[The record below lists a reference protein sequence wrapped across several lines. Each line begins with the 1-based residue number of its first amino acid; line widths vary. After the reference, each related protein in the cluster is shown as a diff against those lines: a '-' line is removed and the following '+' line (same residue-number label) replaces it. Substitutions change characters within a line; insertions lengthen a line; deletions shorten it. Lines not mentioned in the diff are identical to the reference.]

1 MDKFTYRLDLT
12 EDEFNLI
19 KNNLN
24 ENILSKAKKIKVSE
38 KKTDSMKRATFH
50 RSEIARA
57 KLFDAIFDLTEK
69 DIEVT
74 QYNLKKYKNIPYHTS
89 KKYLDIFNELEKS
102 SQENQEAL
110 TYTEEEIKELKIYHN
125 QKEES
130 FSLQEYDKELLKEW
144 QEIKAKKKKWMFLVS
159 VQIT

>member
-24 ENILSKAKKIKVSE
+24 ENLLYKVKKIKVSE
-38 KKTDSMKRATFH
+38 KKSESMRRATFQ

-57 KLFDAIFDLTEK
+57 KFFDAVFDLSEK
-69 DIEVT
+69 EIEVT

-89 KKYLDIFNELEKS
+89 KKYFDIFDELEKY
-102 SQENQEAL
+102 SQENQETLIA
-110 TYTEEEIKELKIYHN
+110 YTEEEIMELGMYNQLKEG
-125 QKEES
+125 S
-130 FSLQEYDKELLKEW
+130 FSLHDYDKELLKQW
-144 QEIKAKKKKWMFLVS
+144 QEIKARKNK
-159 VQIT
+159 

>member
-24 ENILSKAKKIKVSE
+24 ENILSKLKKIKVSQN
-38 KKTDSMKRATFH
+38 KSDSMKRATFQ

-57 KLFDAIFDLTEK
+57 KFFDAVFDLSEK
-69 DIEVT
+69 EIEVT

-89 KKYLDIFNELEKS
+89 KKYFDIFDELEKY
-102 SQENQEAL
+102 SQENQETLIA
-110 TYTEEEIKELKIYHN
+110 YTEEEIMESGMYNQLKEG
-125 QKEES
+125 S
-130 FSLQEYDKELLKEW
+130 FSLHDYDKELLKQW
-144 QEIKAKKKKWMFLVS
+144 QEIKARKNK
-159 VQIT
+159 

>member
-24 ENILSKAKKIKVSE
+24 ENLLCKVKKIKVSE
-38 KKTDSMKRATFH
+38 KKSESMRRATFQ

-57 KLFDAIFDLTEK
+57 KFFDAVFELSEK

-89 KKYLDIFNELEKS
+89 KKYFDIFAELEKS
-102 SQENQEAL
+102 AQENHETL
-110 TYTEEEIKELKIYHN
+110 KYTEEEIMELGMYN
-125 QKEES
+125 QQKEES
-130 FSLQEYDKELLKEW
+130 FSLYDYDKELLKQW
-144 QEIKAKKKKWMFLVS
+144 QEIKARKDTKNEK
-159 VQIT
+159 

>member
-24 ENILSKAKKIKVSE
+24 ENILSKLKKIKVSE
-38 KKTDSMKRATFH
+38 KKSESMRRATFQ

-57 KLFDAIFDLTEK
+57 KFFDAVFDLSEK
-69 DIEVT
+69 EIEVT

-89 KKYLDIFNELEKS
+89 KKYFDIFDELEKY
-102 SQENQEAL
+102 SQENQETLIA
-110 TYTEEEIKELKIYHN
+110 YTEEEIMELGMYNQLKEG
-125 QKEES
+125 S
-130 FSLQEYDKELLKEW
+130 FSLHDYDKELLKQW
-144 QEIKAKKKKWMFLVS
+144 QEIKARKNK
-159 VQIT
+159 

>member
-24 ENILSKAKKIKVSE
+24 ENLLYKVKKIKVSE
-38 KKTDSMKRATFH
+38 KKSESMRRATFQ

-57 KLFDAIFDLTEK
+57 KFFDAVFDLSEK
-69 DIEVT
+69 EIEVT

-89 KKYLDIFNELEKS
+89 KKYFDIFDELEKY
-102 SQENQEAL
+102 SQENQETLKA
-110 TYTEEEIKELKIYHN
+110 YTEEEIMESSMYTQLKEG
-125 QKEES
+125 S
-130 FSLQEYDKELLKEW
+130 FSLHDYDKELLKQW
-144 QEIKAKKKKWMFLVS
+144 QEIKAKKKK
-159 VQIT
+159 

>member
-24 ENILSKAKKIKVSE
+24 ENILSKLKKIKVSQN
-38 KKTDSMKRATFH
+38 KSDSMKRATFQ

-57 KLFDAIFDLTEK
+57 KFFDAVFDLSEK
-69 DIEVT
+69 EIEVT

-89 KKYLDIFNELEKS
+89 KKYFDIFDELEKY
-102 SQENQEAL
+102 SQENQETLIA
-110 TYTEEEIKELKIYHN
+110 YTEEEIMELGMYNQLKEG
-125 QKEES
+125 S
-130 FSLQEYDKELLKEW
+130 FSLHDYDKELLKQW
-144 QEIKAKKKKWMFLVS
+144 QEIKARKNK
-159 VQIT
+159 

>member
-24 ENILSKAKKIKVSE
+24 ENILSKLKKIKVSQN
-38 KKTDSMKRATFH
+38 KSDSMKRATFQ

-57 KLFDAIFDLTEK
+57 KFFDAVFDLGEK

-89 KKYLDIFNELEKS
+89 KKYFDIFDELEKY
-102 SQENQEAL
+102 SQENQETLIA
-110 TYTEEEIKELKIYHN
+110 YTEEEIMELGMYNQLKEG
-125 QKEES
+125 S
-130 FSLQEYDKELLKEW
+130 FSLIDYDKELLKQWKEM
-144 QEIKAKKKKWMFLVS
+144 KARKNK
-159 VQIT
+159 

>member
-24 ENILSKAKKIKVSE
+24 ENILLKAKKIKVSE

-74 QYNLKKYKNIPYHTS
+74 QYTLKKHHNIPYHTS
-89 KKYLDIFNELEKS
+89 KKYFDLLNKKPEKMSDEDIEYYKNLYEDEDYIKCMNKANNTNDLMEYEQSLLEKWE
-102 SQENQEAL
+102 Q
-110 TYTEEEIKELKIYHN
+110 T
-125 QKEES
+125 
-130 FSLQEYDKELLKEW
+130 
-144 QEIKAKKKKWMFLVS
+144 KAKKIRK
-159 VQIT
+159 

>member
-24 ENILSKAKKIKVSE
+24 ENILSKLKKIKVSE
-38 KKTDSMKRATFH
+38 KKSESMRRATFQ

-57 KLFDAIFDLTEK
+57 KFFDAVFELSEK

-74 QYNLKKYKNIPYHTS
+74 QYNLKKHKNIPYHTS
-89 KKYLDIFNELEKS
+89 KKYFDIFDELEKS
-102 SQENQEAL
+102 AQENEGISK
-110 TYTEEEIKELKIYHN
+110 YTEEDIMELDMYYN
-125 QKEES
+125 QRKEES
-130 FSLQEYDKELLKEW
+130 FSLYDYDKELLKQWE
-144 QEIKAKKKKWMFLVS
+144 EIKARKNK
-159 VQIT
+159 

>member
-57 KLFDAIFDLTEK
+57 K
-69 DIEVT
+69 
-74 QYNLKKYKNIPYHTS
+74 
-89 KKYLDIFNELEKS
+89 
-102 SQENQEAL
+102 
-110 TYTEEEIKELKIYHN
+110 
-125 QKEES
+125 
-130 FSLQEYDKELLKEW
+130 
-144 QEIKAKKKKWMFLVS
+144 
-159 VQIT
+159 

>member
-24 ENILSKAKKIKVSE
+24 ENILSKLKKIKVSQN
-38 KKTDSMKRATFH
+38 KIDSMKRATFQ

-57 KLFDAIFDLTEK
+57 KFFDAVFDLSEK
-69 DIEVT
+69 EIEVT

-89 KKYLDIFNELEKS
+89 KKYFDIFDELEKY
-102 SQENQEAL
+102 SQENQETLIA
-110 TYTEEEIKELKIYHN
+110 YTEEEIMELGMYNQLKEG
-125 QKEES
+125 S
-130 FSLQEYDKELLKEW
+130 FSLHDYDKELLKQWKEM
-144 QEIKAKKKKWMFLVS
+144 KARKNK
-159 VQIT
+159 

>member
-24 ENILSKAKKIKVSE
+24 ENILSKLKKIKVSE
-38 KKTDSMKRATFH
+38 KKSESMRRATFQ

-57 KLFDAIFDLTEK
+57 KFFDAVFDLSEK
-69 DIEVT
+69 EIEVT

-89 KKYLDIFNELEKS
+89 KKYFDIFDELEKY
-102 SQENQEAL
+102 SQENQETLKA
-110 TYTEEEIKELKIYHN
+110 YTEEEIMESGMYNQLKEG
-125 QKEES
+125 S
-130 FSLQEYDKELLKEW
+130 FSLIDYDKELLKQW
-144 QEIKAKKKKWMFLVS
+144 QEMKARKNK
-159 VQIT
+159 

>member
-24 ENILSKAKKIKVSE
+24 ENILSKLKKIKVSQN
-38 KKTDSMKRATFH
+38 KSDSMKRATFQ

-57 KLFDAIFDLTEK
+57 KFFDAVFDLSEK
-69 DIEVT
+69 EIEVT

-89 KKYLDIFNELEKS
+89 KKYFDIFEELEKY

-110 TYTEEEIKELKIYHN
+110 KAYTEEEIMKSGMYNQLKEG
-125 QKEES
+125 S
-130 FSLQEYDKELLKEW
+130 FSLIDYDKELLKQW
-144 QEIKAKKKKWMFLVS
+144 QEMKARKNK
-159 VQIT
+159 

>member
-24 ENILSKAKKIKVSE
+24 ENILSKLKKIKVSQN
-38 KKTDSMKRATFH
+38 KSDSMKRATFQ

-57 KLFDAIFDLTEK
+57 KFFDAVIDLSEK
-69 DIEVT
+69 EIEVT

-89 KKYLDIFNELEKS
+89 KKYFDIFDELEKY
-102 SQENQEAL
+102 SQENQETLIA
-110 TYTEEEIKELKIYHN
+110 YTEEEIMESGMYNQLKEG
-125 QKEES
+125 S
-130 FSLQEYDKELLKEW
+130 FSLHDYDKELLKQW
-144 QEIKAKKKKWMFLVS
+144 QEIKAKKNK
-159 VQIT
+159 

>member
-24 ENILSKAKKIKVSE
+24 ENLLCKVKKIKVSE
-38 KKTDSMKRATFH
+38 KKAESIRRATFQ

-57 KLFDAIFDLTEK
+57 KFFDAVFELSEK
-69 DIEVT
+69 DIEIT

-89 KKYLDIFNELEKS
+89 KKYFDIFAELEKS
-102 SQENQEAL
+102 SQENQIISK
-110 TYTEEEIKELKIYHN
+110 YTEEEIMELDMYYN
-125 QKEES
+125 QREEELS
-130 FSLQEYDKELLKEW
+130 DMGNYEKSLLKQWE
-144 QEIKAKKKKWMFLVS
+144 EIKARKKKNISK
-159 VQIT
+159 